1 MTAVVP
7 TSGGLGR
14 AGSAGLEAL
23 RGLRRD
29 TWTLALWGLFIGLL
43 AVAKLIAPGYGATE
57 LTSLA
62 IGALPIAFAAVAQAV
77 VVISG
82 GIDLSVGAMM
92 ALTSVAAATQMK
104 GASPEAAVA
113 VAIGVLV
120 LGMALGAVNGLLI
133 VFSRVPDIVVTLAM
147 SYVWAGAAL
156 LVLET
161 PGGAAANWLKD
172 MVSGSLV
179 IDFLPKALVVLA
191 VCVGLV
197 WLPLRRSR
205 LGLSIYAIGSSP
217 LAAFRGGVDVR
228 RTKVVAY
235 ALTGLFSAA
244 GGLSLTASTGIG
256 SPIPGPYTLLAVA
269 AIVLGG
275 VSLAGGRGG
284 MIGPIVAV
292 FVLSL
297 VRTDLTFLGVDPNL
311 STVVQGVIM
320 VVVVMIG
327 AFVTLRRRR
336 A

>member
-1 MTAVVP
+1 VTAAEP
-7 TSGGLGR
+7 ASGRMGR
-14 AGSAGLEAL
+14 AGTAGVAAV
-23 RGLRRD
+23 RGIRRD

-43 AVAKLIAPGYGATE
+43 VVARLIAPGYGASE

-62 IGALPIAFAAVAQAV
+62 IGALPIAFAAIAQAI

-92 ALTSVAAATQMK
+92 ALTSVVAATQMQ
-104 GASPEAAVA
+104 GASPEFAVV
-113 VAIGVLV
+113 VAIGVLA
-120 LGMALGAVNGLLI
+120 LGVALGATNGLLI
-133 VFSRVPDIVVTLAM
+133 VISRVPDIVVTLAM

-156 LVLET
+156 LVLDT
-161 PGGAAANWLKD
+161 PGGAAASWLRD
-172 MVSGSLV
+172 IISGALV
-179 IDFLPKALVVLA
+179 IDFLPKALVVLVVFVA
-191 VCVGLV
+191 LV

-256 SPIPGPYTLLAVA
+256 SPIPGPYTLLSVA

-284 MIGPIVAV
+284 MMGPVVAV

-311 STVVQGVIM
+311 STVVQGAIM
-320 VVVVMIG
+320 VIVVMIG
-327 AFVTLRRRR
+327 AYVTLRRRR